1 LCTDRE
7 AVTPT
12 RRGDGPFNFPSWP
25 ELTKRLSDTHKRTK
39 HEHEARP
46 ARETKGFQPLPA
58 RWVSGT
64 LTGHATTLQTV
75 GNPQPIVPLNTELRS
90 FRLIRLCVKSGR
102 FVSSGRTPLQN
113 GAMIYGYARVSTD
126 GQSVDAQV
134 RQLRAA
140 GAATVFREVASGAK
154 TDRAQRGRLLG

>member
-1 LCTDRE
+1 VAPVNGRNGARADEELDRLPCIRY
-7 AVTPT
+7 PT
-12 RRGDGPFNFPSWP
+12 LGSQEKRSKPKAAHWIAPF
-25 ELTKRLSDTHKRTK
+25 
-39 HEHEARP
+39 
-46 ARETKGFQPLPA
+46 
-58 RWVSGT
+58 
-64 LTGHATTLQTV
+64 
-75 GNPQPIVPLNTELRS
+75 
-90 FRLIRLCVKSGR
+90 
-102 FVSSGRTPLQN
+102 RTPLQN